1 MVDVIH
7 LSGLEV
13 FAHHGVFPEEREH
26 GQLFVVDLDVEYDAS
41 IAARSDDVADT
52 INYAELAEVVHDA
65 VAHDPVDL
73 LETLAMRVLTRI
85 FSFPQATHARV
96 TIHKPSAP
104 MPVVLAGVSITVE
117 RSRAEVGA

>member
-13 FAHHGVFPEEREH
+13 FAHHGVFVEEREQ
-26 GQLFVVDLDVEYDAS
+26 GQLFVVDLDVDYDAS
-41 IAARSDDVADT
+41 AAAQSDDVTDT
-52 INYAELAEVVHDA
+52 LNYAELAQAVHTA

-73 LETLAMRVLTRI
+73 LETLALRVITTV
-85 FSFPQATHARV
+85 FKFPQASHVRV

-104 MPVVLAGVSITVE
+104 MPVTLAGVSITVS
-117 RSRAEVGA
+117 RSRDELGQ